1 MTSPNSSPSF
11 DNLAAMKNLSKDLL
25 NLPGDSEIWESL
37 KQAIASSSGFQR
49 WQLERGTDA
58 QVSNAQENNPQVNGL
73 DALIR
78 RYLRETLE
86 TLAY

>member
-1 MTSPNSSPSF
+1 MATSATPEFSQFSQ
-11 DNLAAMKNLSKDLL
+11 
-25 NLPGDSEIWESL
+25 DSQIWDSL

-49 WQLERGTDA
+49 WQLEHPVDKSL
-58 QVSNAQENNPQVNGL
+58 QDYSL
-73 DALIR
+73 DNRVR